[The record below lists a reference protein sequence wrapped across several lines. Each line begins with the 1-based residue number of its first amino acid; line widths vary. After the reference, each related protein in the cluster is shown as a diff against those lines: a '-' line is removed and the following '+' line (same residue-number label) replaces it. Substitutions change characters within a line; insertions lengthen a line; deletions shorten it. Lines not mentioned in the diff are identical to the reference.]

1 MAQRCVSPF
10 VCETAKLEIF
20 NIPIFLSLSCVL
32 SDADVCFTL
41 EGWVGR
47 PGFIPL
53 GLFLLRI
60 NLVLRFLRLFV
71 SSRPAG
77 ETLR

>member
-1 MAQRCVSPF
+1 MARRCVSPF

-41 EGWVGR
+41 EGRVGR

-53 GLFLLRI
+53 GLFLVENQSGPYI
-60 NLVLRFLRLFV
+60 SQAFL
-71 SSRPAG
+71 SAASRR
-77 ETLR
+77 ERH

>member
-1 MAQRCVSPF
+1 MARRCVSPF

-32 SDADVCFTL
+32 SDADVCFSL
-41 EGWVGR
+41 EGRMGR

-60 NLVLRFLRLFV
+60 NLVWSQAFF
-71 SSRPAG
+71 SAAG
-77 ETLR
+77 RRERH